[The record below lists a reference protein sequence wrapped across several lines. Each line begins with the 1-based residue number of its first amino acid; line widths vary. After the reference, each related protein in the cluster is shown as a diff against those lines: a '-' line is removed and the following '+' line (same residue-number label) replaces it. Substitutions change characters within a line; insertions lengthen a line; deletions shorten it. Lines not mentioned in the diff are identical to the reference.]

1 MPKILIE
8 INHEGTRVAKV
19 GKRFTDYVR
28 KIWAYVFNMH
38 RPWHSSVKD
47 TRVLNGPIKWC
58 GVCSRP
64 VYELYFLT
72 QIFNLRTSLLFG
84 IYYLS

>member
-28 KIWAYVFNMH
+28 KLWAYVFQYAQTM
-38 RPWHSSVKD
+38 
-47 TRVLNGPIKWC
+47 T
-58 GVCSRP
+58 
-64 VYELYFLT
+64 
-72 QIFNLRTSLLFG
+72 
-84 IYYLS
+84 